1 MEGVRELNSFQD
13 LKEYYLS
20 VDGDKYT
27 TKPLGNAFDELG
39 RCIAGSFRQMNG
51 YNNGITAWNT
61 GFKIKDGVDAALFIE
76 RRKNEEGNVTNYF
89 AYVVSLERFSS
100 VNHETGEFH
109 SSVPYNKES
118 NNKGDYTIYQSEG
131 KYVWSK
137 KDSKGHTIYFY
148 DTYSTLGIVNRDRNK
163 REYETDIPM
172 FDADD
177 ALYDNLYAY
186 LKYGDVSNAV
196 GGLTRDELKTDWTIY
211 IDGTS
216 HPHVKIVWRNEK
228 IESDE
233 KFINKTNIGMY
244 LSDNRMQKTEVLDA
258 VPFSSK
264 TYSAAFDEMYSKLQP
279 PQSWFEK
286 KKLSIHMA
294 INYEGDW
301 STWMYVGINM
311 EGKAELDVYNSI
323 VYGYGFDEL
332 FILPGGDLSMN
343 YNDGSTMKIIFGS
356 GENDNGYETPDDD
369 VDNEDEI
376 KDLDT
381 LTSLTRIYRVTQ
393 SRLEQLGTNLWADT
407 FYDIVKKINSSP
419 LENVLSVRMLPFKE
433 GGEDTEIVLGNYK
446 TGVFGERVRKSNLKR
461 IKVGELTIEPFYNN
475 FIDFPPYSRMYIYVP
490 YAGIKEIDQS
500 FFYNKKLQVYYI
512 ADIISGGALIEIYAD
527 NIKHYEFNTQIGV
540 DIPLSSSNR
549 AQLEGKFALN
559 TATSL
564 ITGDVKGALHD
575 ATNGATAQVH
585 FNTTSTPSPSCVGSV
600 NRTCFI
606 EIDYPAYQKI
616 EKFNSTKGRMCL
628 LGLKIGNLTGYTVC
642 DENVNLNGIRCTDV
656 EREEIKSILS
666 TGFYA

>member
-1 MEGVRELNSFQD
+1 MEEVKELHSFQEQ
-13 LKEYYLS
+13 KEYYLS
-20 VDGDKYT
+20 KVGEKYT
-27 TKPLGNAFDELG
+27 AEPLGNSFDELG
-39 RCIAGSFRQMNG
+39 RCKSGSFRQMSG
-51 YNNGITAWNT
+51 YNDGATGWNT
-61 GFKIKDGVDAALFIE
+61 GFKVPEDTDAAIYIE
-76 RRKNEEGNVTNYF
+76 RWRNEDGNPTSYH
-89 AYVVSLERFSS
+89 AYVVSLKKFGYVEHEIGTFSC
-100 VNHETGEFH
+100 
-109 SSVPYNKES
+109 SVPYNKEPS
-118 NNKGDYTIYQSEG
+118 NSSEYTISKQNG
-131 KYVWSK
+131 KYLWSN
-137 KDSKGHTIYFY
+137 KDSAGHMIYY
-148 DTYSTLGIVNRDRNK
+148 YTTYGTLGIVNSDRNK
-163 REYETDIPM
+163 REYETNIPM
-172 FDADD
+172 FDTGDK
-177 ALYDNLYAY
+177 LYDNLYAY
-186 LKYGDVSNAV
+186 LKYGDTSGAV
-196 GGLTRDELKTDWTIY
+196 AVVTRDELKTDWTVY

-216 HPHVKIVWRNEK
+216 HPNVKIVWRNEK

-233 KFINKTNIGMY
+233 KFINRTNIGMY
-244 LSDNRMQKTEVLDA
+244 MSDNRMQKTEVLDA

-264 TYSAAFDEMYSKLQP
+264 TYSAAFDEMYNKLQP

-294 INYEGDW
+294 INYDGDW

-311 EGKAELDVYNSI
+311 EGKAELNVHNSI

-332 FILPGGDLSMN
+332 FILPGGDLSLN

-356 GENDNGYETPDDD
+356 GENDNGYETPDDKID
-369 VDNEDEI
+369 GEDDI

-419 LENVLSVRMLPFKE
+419 LENVLSVRMLPFNE
-433 GGEDTEIVLGNYK
+433 GGKDDEIVLGNYK

-461 IKVGELTIEPFYNN
+461 IKVGEVLIEPFYNN
-475 FIDFPPYSRMYIYVP
+475 FIDFPPYSRMYIYLP

-500 FFYNKKLQVYYI
+500 FFYSKKLQVYYV

-527 NIKHYEFNTQIGV
+527 NVKHYEFNTQIGV

-564 ITGDVKGALHD
+564 ITGDVKGALND

-606 EIDYPAYQKI
+606 EIDYPAYQEI